1 MAYAYAVE
9 YLRNGKP
16 DRFITLD
23 KTAADDYAVRWDG
36 IIYDLE
42 KICQS
47 DNSNVSEHLCMTKE
61 AACCPAPQTVM

>member
-1 MAYAYAVE
+1 MAYAYTVE
-9 YLRNGKP
+9 YLRSGKP

-36 IIYDLE
+36 VIYELE
-42 KICQS
+42 KVCP
-47 DNSNVSEHLCMTKE
+47 SNMSLPLSMTNE

>member
-36 IIYDLE
+36 IIYELE
-42 KICQS
+42 KVCHNNPS
-47 DNSNVSEHLCMTKE
+47 TLLFMTKE
-61 AACCPAPQTVM
+61 TACCPAPQTVM

>member
-36 IIYDLE
+36 VIYELE
-42 KICQS
+42 KTCHNNPSMLSSMINAEDCLLQQ
-47 DNSNVSEHLCMTKE
+47 
-61 AACCPAPQTVM
+61 QTVM